1 MLTPGSFFDLAD
13 SPCGDLFTGCAHV
26 WEPLKKLKAYIDART
41 EPTFRHVCLTDG
53 VPLDSPYVF
62 FNGKLR
68 NARECIITYGDT
80 SRGGLSVW
88 ENGQILEGASV
99 IMGGAVMVGRNIRI
113 GRGVLI
119 ESGAMVKAPAI
130 IGDYSEIR
138 QGAYLRGYCLIGRR
152 CVVGHTTEVK
162 HSIFLDDAKAGHFA
176 YIGDS
181 ILGANVNLGAGTKF
195 ANLRFLPGTIIV
207 RTPQGAVDTG
217 LHKLGAILGDRVQ
230 TGCNSVTSPGTL
242 IGPDSFLM
250 PNVTAPSGAHP
261 RKSVI
266 R

>member
-1 MLTPGSFFDLAD
+1 
-13 SPCGDLFTGCAHV
+13 
-26 WEPLKKLKAYIDART
+26 
-41 EPTFRHVCLTDG
+41 
-53 VPLDSPYVF
+53 
-62 FNGKLR
+62 
-68 NARECIITYGDT
+68 
-80 SRGGLSVW
+80 
-88 ENGQILEGASV
+88 
-99 IMGGAVMVGRNIRI
+99 MGGAVIVGRNIRI

-217 LHKLGAILGDRVQ
+217 LKKLGAILGDRVQ